1 MMEEDEKVDIQL
13 ICKPRDVWEQQRWD
27 MISMELTVEN
37 LRARLEH
44 LEYLEKIA
52 ETKV

>member
-1 MMEEDEKVDIQL
+1 MMGEDEKVDDQL
-13 ICKPRDVWEQQRWD
+13 ICKPRDEWEQQRWD
-27 MISMELTVEN
+27 MISMELTVEK

-44 LEYLEKIA
+44 VEYLEKVA